1 MSWLTYAADGT
12 LLERGDDATRTVTT
26 YPSGD
31 TRPYTA
37 DENDAA
43 DAALAADARMD
54 SIESRVARIEAHLW
68 PAPSDPTAPTD
79 APTWAGLNGIWPDGG
94 LLLDGGI
101 VYRNVSGV
109 PLTTPPSGFP
119 GDPSVWTHLFVVALD
134 ATEPPTGDAWAAGV
148 AYIVGDVVTYEGSTY
163 TCLQAHTSQAGWT
176 PAAVP
181 SLWQKD

>member
-1 MSWLTYAADGT
+1 MSWSTYDSGA
-12 LLERGDDATRTVTT
+12 LVEQGDDATRTVTT

-31 TRPYTA
+31 TRPYTQA
-37 DENDAA
+37 ENDAA
-43 DAALAADARMD
+43 DAALAEEARMD
-54 SIESRVARIEAHLW
+54 SIESRIARIEAHLW
-68 PAPSDPTAPTD
+68 PAPPDPTAPAD
-79 APTWAGLNGIWPDGG
+79 APTWAETGGIWPDLG

-119 GDPSVWTHLFVVALD
+119 GDPSAWGHLFIVALD
-134 ATEPPTGDAWAAGV
+134 TADPPTGEAWAVGV
-148 AYIVGDVVTYEGSTY
+148 AYVVGDIVTYEGSTY

-181 SLWQKD
+181 SLWTLA